1 LNDSHSALSAFPT
14 NPTDRAFFL
23 PKFLLDTKPF
33 FNDYY
38 NVMNK
43 NNLSRE
49 YLESI
54 STADL
59 ISLADYYGIDIPEN
73 LNRRFIIGDLLE
85 VAEEIQAKE
94 ENEENVIIAK
104 GELEIPENLPK
115 TYNETKIRAVLHNPA
130 WAFVFWDTRNSLQ
143 GENGT
148 EGMFLHVCIFSSNE
162 DESPTDFFD
171 IQAPSRCGEQYVLL
185 PPGTKSFA
193 IELKIPPALPG
204 EKPEIIAFTE
214 KIQIPQENPVIAG
227 IKPGQKVQVP
237 PMVSLS
243 GFEQLLSAQFR
254 EHRESFA

>member
-1 LNDSHSALSAFPT
+1 M
-14 NPTDRAFFL
+14 
-23 PKFLLDTKPF
+23 PKLLLDTKLF
-33 FNDYY
+33 FNDSY

-59 ISLADYYGIDIPEN
+59 ISLADDYGIDIPEN

-130 WAFVFWDTRNSLQ
+130 WAFVFWDTRSNLQ
-143 GENGT
+143 GENGNGT
-148 EGMFLHVCIFSSNE
+148 EGMYLHVCIFN
-162 DESPTDFFD
+162 DEEAETPSDFFD
-171 IQAPSRCGEQYVLL
+171 IKASSRCGEQYVLL

-193 IELKIPPALPG
+193 IELKIPAESPS